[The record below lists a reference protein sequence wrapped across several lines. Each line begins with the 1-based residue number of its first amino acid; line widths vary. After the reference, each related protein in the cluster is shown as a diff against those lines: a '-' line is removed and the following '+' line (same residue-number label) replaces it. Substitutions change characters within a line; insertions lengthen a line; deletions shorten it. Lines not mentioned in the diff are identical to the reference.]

1 MVEINSIIYNTYS
14 QIALL
19 GVLFSTDFATEGFFP
34 SVCDKM
40 PFHSSD
46 TNKSLAT
53 NCTDR

>member
-1 MVEINSIIYNTYS
+1 MLEINSIFFTYS

-34 SVCDKM
+34 SMCDKM